1 MNYPVWDVAFTGGG
15 MLIALVA
22 IFHVFVA
29 HFAVGGGIFL
39 VVTERKSYKDGDTR
53 IYDYVAGHTK
63 FFLLTTLVAGAVTG
77 AGIWLTISAIHP
89 GATSVLIH
97 TFVFGWATEWV
108 FFVVEIISLFVYYYT
123 FHKMDQ
129 KDHMLVGWIYAGAAW
144 ASLVIIAGIISFM
157 LTPGGWLENK
167 SFWSA
172 FFNPSFIPSV
182 VFRTAIALIFAG
194 IYGILTSTWIKDP
207 EFKQKMIRYCIWW
220 VAVPF
225 VLLVPSGWWYLES
238 IPAEA
243 KAMILGGS
251 RDVVRFSVYLIWLA
265 PIILV
270 GALIMAAKAPRWQQR
285 TAAVIL
291 MVLSLAFMGSFEY
304 VRETGRRP
312 WIIHNYMYSTGI
324 LKSDLEKTR
333 QKGILATAKWSG
345 IKKIT
350 VNNQSRAGREVFTLL
365 CMSCHSVGG
374 PRNDIR
380 IQIAGM
386 DPWALKK
393 ALDSIG
399 GPKSR
404 FMPPFAGNNQEKEAL
419 LTWLAQGAP
428 R

>member
-1 MNYPVWDVAFTGGG
+1 MNYPIWDVAFTGGG
-15 MLIALVA
+15 FLIALVA

-39 VVTERKSYKDGDTR
+39 VVTERKSHKDGDTR

-123 FHKMDQ
+123 FHKMNH
-129 KDHMLVGWIYAGAAW
+129 KDHMVVGWIYAGAAW
-144 ASLVIIAGIISFM
+144 ASLVIIGGIIAFM
-157 LTPGGWLENK
+157 LTPGGWLEDK

-182 VFRTAIALIFAG
+182 VFRTAIALMLAG
-194 IYGILTSTWIKDP
+194 VYGILTSTWIKDP
-207 EFKQKMIRYCIWW
+207 EFKQKMMRYCIWW
-220 VAVPF
+220 VALPF

-251 RDVVRFSVYLIWLA
+251 KDVVRFSVYFLWLA

-270 GALIMAAKAPRWQQR
+270 GALVLAAKAPRWQQR

-291 MVLSLAFMGSFEY
+291 MALSLAFMGSFEY
-304 VRETGRRP
+304 MRETGRRP

-333 QKGILATAKWSG
+333 QKGVLAAAKWSG
-345 IKKIT
+345 IKNVT
-350 VNNQSRAGREVFTLL
+350 LDNQARAGRQVFTLL

-374 PRNDIR
+374 LRNDIR
-380 IQIAGM
+380 VQIAGM
-386 DPWALKK
+386 DAWALKR
-393 ALDSIG
+393 LVDTIG
-399 GPKSR
+399 GPKTA
-404 FMPPFAGNNQEKEAL
+404 FMPPFAGNKQEKDAL